1 MPDVSLYTAAIA
13 AAAAI
18 AGATVPAVTIVI
30 REGRQARRARQDRQA
45 DEKRQACLDLLRAA
59 QQLRVKVANA
69 AQYHGPEMAARLE
82 EIRACE
88 ADVQLH
94 AAQAALLTTE
104 ELGGLAESLADTADQ
119 LTTQAIDRT
128 DMQAGEMPL
137 KPDLHGLK
145 QRIKD
150 FRVAVISERR
160 ARTTGGPHG
169 SGRP

>member
-13 AAAAI
+13 GAAAV
-18 AGATVPAVTIVI
+18 AGAAVPAITVLVRDVGQTK
-30 REGRQARRARQDRQA
+30 RDRQERQA
-45 DEKRQACLDLLRAA
+45 DARRQACLDLLRSA

-69 AQYHGPEMAARLE
+69 AQYHGPEMGARLE

-104 ELGGLAESLADTADQ
+104 ELGGLAESLADAAGQ
-119 LTTQAIDRT
+119 LTMQAIDRT
-128 DMQAGEMPL
+128 NMQAGEMLP
-137 KPDLHGLK
+137 KPDLDELNDG
-145 QRIKD
+145 IKD
-150 FRVAVISERR
+150 FRMAVVNERR
-160 ARTTGGPHG
+160 TRSIGDPRG